1 MNMPGPRFALRLL
14 SHSHAL
20 GVRDELVGDVFE
32 EIANGRSRLWVWQQL
47 IGLYGVV
54 VIGRVRRR
62 ARVTVSAV
70 ALALCVVLLAGAS
83 IASVN
88 SLVEAWLAFYCLT
101 GTVSLFAHMSAR
113 ASEGTIWSSV
123 TSYRT
128 HTVTR

>member
-54 VIGRVRRR
+54 FIGRVRRR

-70 ALALCVVLLAGAS
+70 ALALCFVLLAGAS

-113 ASEGTIWSSV
+113 ASDARVRV
-123 TSYRT
+123 TSDGQGAR
-128 HTVTR
+128 